1 MIINTESPNQP
12 EVVAMLERLDT
23 YCAALYP
30 AESNHLMDI
39 ASLMRDGVLFLVARD
54 IDGSAVGCAA
64 LVNRGGYGEVKRMF
78 VDERRRG
85 LGAGRRLLEHIAL
98 FASMAGMRELKLETG
113 IHQPEAIGLYERFGF
128 ARCEPFGDYRPDP
141 LSIFMEKRL

>member
-12 EVVAMLERLDT
+12 EVVAMLERLDA

-113 IHQPEAIGLYERFGF
+113 IRQPEAIGLYERFGF
-128 ARCEPFGDYRPDP
+128 ARCDPFGDYRPDP